1 MQLLDWADVSSHDA
15 ASPSASTANFQAE
28 ASFAANDRFDRS
40 ANVSSSSPAPLTPHA
55 ISTSDFLQHFHIQL
69 TPNSLATHYQ
79 QSAASPLN
87 NSVQRHNGASFGTT
101 AGKKSVAF
109 ALRLPLPFSG
119 EHGDL
124 DC

>member
-1 MQLLDWADVSSHDA
+1 MQLLDWADASSHDA

-28 ASFAANDRFDRS
+28 APIAANDRFDCS
-40 ANVSSSSPAPLTPHA
+40 TNVSSSSPAPLTPHT

-79 QSAASPLN
+79 QSAASPLS
-87 NSVQRHNGASFGTT
+87 SVQRRNGASFGTT

-119 EHGDL
+119 ENADL